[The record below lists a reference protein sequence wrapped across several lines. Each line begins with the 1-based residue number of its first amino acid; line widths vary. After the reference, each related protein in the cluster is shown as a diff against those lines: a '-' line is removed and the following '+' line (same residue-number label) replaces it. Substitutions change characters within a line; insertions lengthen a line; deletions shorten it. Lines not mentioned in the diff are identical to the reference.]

1 MFKLCNTFQLGAPYR
16 SENAIYS
23 YSSFNWTEQSDA
35 GLFLYFGQPNSSNPF
50 GETKMAVLRFDTAN
64 LKWSTRLLVYPTR
77 MLETYSRVYSMHIKF
92 NGSAPNAYNV
102 TIELIPDS
110 TGKNL
115 NILPNPKLI
124 TVIEV
129 LPGYSLT
136 SLFDINLQLTINNTL
151 IINGV
156 IRNFNERIF
165 LATRHE
171 IN

>member
-1 MFKLCNTFQLGAPYR
+1 
-16 SENAIYS
+16 
-23 YSSFNWTEQSDA
+23 
-35 GLFLYFGQPNSSNPF
+35 
-50 GETKMAVLRFDTAN
+50 MAVLRFDTAN

-115 NILPNPKLI
+115 NILPNPDL
-124 TVIEV
+124 TMVIEII
-129 LPGYSLT
+129 PGYSLT
-136 SLFDINLQLTINNTL
+136 SLFDINLQLTTNNTL
-151 IINGV
+151 IINSV

-165 LATRHE
+165 LATRHD